1 VNRAAERRAG
11 LAAGLQ
17 RAGRWL
23 SRALLEPEYPLTAV
37 EVRPRAVAVVRLQ
50 REGGRLA
57 LGAASVVDL
66 PAGAL
71 DVSLTRSNV
80 RDPEAFA
87 SALRSALE
95 RAGALSGGV
104 ISLVLPDPVVRLALV
119 PAAGL
124 RARGKEVEETI
135 RFRLHK
141 ALPFDVRAARL
152 AWDASGG
159 EQALVAVALDEV
171 VRGYEEALEALGFRP
186 GLVEPSSLAL
196 GSLDDGAS
204 GGDRLLVNWE
214 QGYVS
219 FVLTRAGQPLLLR
232 TLPGDD
238 GVEAVGRHATST
250 LQFHRDRLGGE
261 GLDDVRVRACG
272 VPAEEAVATLA
283 RALGTS
289 PRLLQ
294 PWAALGLAEEGPA
307 AQGMAGAAASAL
319 RRAA

>member
-1 VNRAAERRAG
+1 VTPAGERGAALDA
-11 LAAGLQ
+11 LQ
-17 RAGRWL
+17 RARRFL
-23 SRALLEPEYPLTAV
+23 SRALLEPEYPLVAV
-37 EVRPRAVAVVRLQ
+37 EVRPRAIAAVRLQ
-50 REGGRLA
+50 RERGRLT

-66 PAGAL
+66 PVGAL
-71 DVSLTRSNV
+71 DVSLTRPNV
-80 RDPEAFA
+80 TDPEAFG

-95 RAGALSGGV
+95 RSGALSGGA

-124 RARGKEVEETI
+124 RGRRKEAEETV

-152 AWDASGG
+152 AWDASSG

-171 VRGYEEALEALGFRP
+171 VRGYEEALEALNFYP
-186 GLVEPSSLAL
+186 GIVEAASLAL
-196 GSLDDGAS
+196 ASLDEGLP

-219 FVLTRAGQPLLLR
+219 FVLSRAGQPLLLR

-238 GVEAVGRHATST
+238 GVESVARHATST
-250 LQFHRDRLGGE
+250 LQFHRDRLGGQ
-261 GLDDVRVRACG
+261 GL
-272 VPAEEAVATLA
+272 EAVLVRSCAVTSDEALATLE
-283 RALGTS
+283 RALGTT
-289 PRLLQ
+289 PRLLR
-294 PWAALGLAEEGPA
+294 PWAGLGLTEQGPA
-307 AQGMAGAAASAL
+307 AQGVAGAAAAAL